1 MFLCDVQQKA
11 IEAGM
16 NTTLWEPIYW
26 PLESSFLHGCD
37 DRVTVLYVGEKGPSD
52 RDVTSNKN
60 TALVQQGFNKKKQL
74 CLVLIKV
81 KEMTKLSH
89 GFYFIPGIPH

>member
-1 MFLCDVQQKA
+1 
-11 IEAGM
+11 M

-26 PLESSFLHGCD
+26 PLESSFLRSSD

-60 TALVQQGFNKKKQL
+60 TALVQQGFNKKTTL
-74 CLVLIKV
+74 F
-81 KEMTKLSH
+81 
-89 GFYFIPGIPH
+89 GFNKSKGND